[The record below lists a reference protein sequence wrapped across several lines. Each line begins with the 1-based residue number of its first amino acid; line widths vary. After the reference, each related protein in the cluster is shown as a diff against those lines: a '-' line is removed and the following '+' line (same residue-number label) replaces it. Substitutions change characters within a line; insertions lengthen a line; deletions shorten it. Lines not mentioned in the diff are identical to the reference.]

1 MPCVAHALFVRRCR
15 QRQLIFRDDVEG
27 RRDVG
32 NHSRGSLPCRKSRDI
47 RAPNLS
53 ELFGPTTTGG
63 GGVLDRKYGR
73 QLNPQQISGSNPNLV
88 PEVADSWTAGVVLR
102 PGGFA
107 EGLQVSI
114 DYYDISVDKAIGTL
128 GGQTIADR
136 CNQGALEFCPLITR
150 DPVSDDITQIRNVQ
164 LNVNNQVLKGYDIEA
179 QYRWDIGSAGALDF
193 RLLGT
198 IIRDLITTDSAG
210 SKQRAGVTG
219 WRAGTIAGMPDW
231 TGDLLTTWSRGPISL
246 TLHNKYIPSGQY
258 NNDLL
263 GPTDP
268 GYRIDA
274 SNSANVNVVDSA
286 FYTDLSGQYQIK
298 GDDSLVLFAGINN
311 VFDKDPPTA
320 PSVAGNGNFI
330 LFDPIGRSYRLGL
343 RAKF

>member
-1 MPCVAHALFVRRCR
+1 M
-15 QRQLIFRDDVEG
+15 
-27 RRDVG
+27 
-32 NHSRGSLPCRKSRDI
+32 
-47 RAPNLS
+47 
-53 ELFGPTTTGG
+53 
-63 GGVLDRKYGR
+63 
-73 QLNPQQISGSNPNLV
+73 
-88 PEVADSWTAGVVLR
+88 
-102 PGGFA
+102 
-107 EGLQVSI
+107 
-114 DYYDISVDKAIGTL
+114 
-128 GGQTIADR
+128 
-136 CNQGALEFCPLITR
+136 
-150 DPVSDDITQIRNVQ
+150 
-164 LNVNNQVLKGYDIEA
+164 
-179 QYRWDIGSAGALDF
+179 
-193 RLLGT
+193 
-198 IIRDLITTDSAG
+198 
-210 SKQRAGVTG
+210 TG

-246 TLHNKYIPSGQY
+246 TMHNKYIPSGQY

-268 GYRIDA
+268 GYKIDA